1 MIKGGG
7 QLPPFT
13 MNNKYQY
20 WTEQYNIM
28 KDIIEQLK
36 IHEGYKPKVYKC
48 TAGVDT
54 IGIGFAIKDLE
65 LSEDVCEL
73 ILKEKLQA
81 LEERFEDKFDWFKT
95 SPIEVRNVMLNMAYQ
110 LGFRGFCKFKKTLSY
125 LQNAEWE
132 SASKEMLDSK
142 WAKQTP
148 NRANELSEII
158 KSL

>member
-1 MIKGGG
+1 
-7 QLPPFT
+7 
-13 MNNKYQY
+13 MNELYKY
-20 WTEQYNIM
+20 WTEEYNIM

>member
-1 MIKGGG
+1 M
-7 QLPPFT
+7 P
-13 MNNKYQY
+13 NKYQY

-125 LQNAEWE
+125 LENAEWE

>member
-1 MIKGGG
+1 
-7 QLPPFT
+7 
-13 MNNKYQY
+13 
-20 WTEQYNIM
+20 M

-73 ILKEKLQA
+73 ILKEKLEV
-81 LEERFEDKFDWFKT
+81 LEERFEKKFDWFKT

-125 LQNAEWE
+125 LENAEWE
-132 SASKEMLDSK
+132 SASKEMLDSR
-142 WAKQTP
+142 WAKQTS

>member
-1 MIKGGG
+1 MS
-7 QLPPFT
+7 P
-13 MNNKYQY
+13 NKYQY

-125 LQNAEWE
+125 LENAEWE

>member
-1 MIKGGG
+1 VNELYK
-7 QLPPFT
+7 
-13 MNNKYQY
+13 Y
-20 WTEQYNIM
+20 WTEEYNIM

>member
-1 MIKGGG
+1 MQNQKRKNLKRV
-7 QLPPFT
+7 Q
-13 MNNKYQY
+13 NKYQY

-36 IHEGYKPKVYKC
+36 IHEGYNPKVYKC

>member
-1 MIKGGG
+1 VQNQKRKNLKRV
-7 QLPPFT
+7 Q
-13 MNNKYQY
+13 NKYQY

-125 LQNAEWE
+125 LENAEWE

>member
-1 MIKGGG
+1 
-7 QLPPFT
+7 
-13 MNNKYQY
+13 
-20 WTEQYNIM
+20 M

-95 SPIEVRNVMLNMAYQ
+95 SPVEVRNVMLNMAYQ

-125 LQNAEWE
+125 LKNAEWE

>member
-1 MIKGGG
+1 
-7 QLPPFT
+7 
-13 MNNKYQY
+13 
-20 WTEQYNIM
+20 M

-125 LQNAEWE
+125 LENAEWE
-132 SASKEMLDSK
+132 SASKEMLDSR

>member
-1 MIKGGG
+1 MSWI
-7 QLPPFT
+7 
-13 MNNKYQY
+13 NKA
-20 WTEQYNIM
+20 
-28 KDIIEQLK
+28 IESIAQ
-36 IHEGYKPKVYKC
+36 HEGFSSTVYKC

>member
-1 MIKGGG
+1 MQNQKRKNLKRV
-7 QLPPFT
+7 Q
-13 MNNKYQY
+13 NKYQY

-125 LQNAEWE
+125 LENAEWE